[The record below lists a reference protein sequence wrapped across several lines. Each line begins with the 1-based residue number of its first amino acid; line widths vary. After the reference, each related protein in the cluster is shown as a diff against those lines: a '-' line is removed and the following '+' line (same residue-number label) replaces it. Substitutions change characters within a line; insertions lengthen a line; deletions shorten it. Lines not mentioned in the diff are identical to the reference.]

1 MEMDMSFDASKRD
14 SAALE
19 RLSALMDG
27 ELDPSAVAQACGHWG
42 TDDDARSSWHA
53 YHLIGDVLRSD
64 DLAEGSARDVDFM
77 RPLRVR
83 MSSEP
88 VVLAPMPMSIPRPA
102 AAARA
107 RWSWRTS
114 SAVAAG

>member
-1 MEMDMSFDASKRD
+1 MSFDASKRD

-64 DLAEGSARDVDFM
+64 DLAEGSARETFHGEVSHQLT
-77 RPLRVR
+77 LRSR
-83 MSSEP
+83 LGTDP
-88 VVLAPMPMSIPRPA
+88 
-102 AAARA
+102 
-107 RWSWRTS
+107 
-114 SAVAAG
+114 G